1 MTAERLIIAV
11 PSKGR
16 LEERTHRFFEASG
29 LPIKRGESARLYS
42 GRLPSVPDA
51 EILYVAAGEIPDLL
65 DNGVAHLG
73 VTGEDLLHERLVAI
87 DRSVLVLKRLGFGF
101 ADLVVAVPRSWIDVR
116 SMADLDDVAVE
127 FHRRRG
133 RRLRVATKYL
143 SLTRAFFAEHG
154 IADYRIVE
162 SMGATEGAP
171 ASGAA
176 EAIVDITSTG
186 ATLSANNLKVLE
198 DGLILK
204 SEATLSASLRA
215 PWGAGTRHALR
226 HVLDMI
232 AAHDRAEAMRVIRVA
247 RDGRD
252 LRQLAA
258 ELAGEHGC
266 VPLSDDLAAPT
277 NGGDLA
283 LQCPSASLYAVVERL
298 RGVGCTRVVVDQA
311 DYIFEAENPYYAALA
326 GRLGWTENGA

>member
-1 MTAERLIIAV
+1 
-11 PSKGR
+11 
-16 LEERTHRFFEASG
+16 
-29 LPIKRGESARLYS
+29 
-42 GRLPSVPDA
+42 VPDA

-133 RRLRVATKYL
+133 SRLRIATKYL

-171 ASGAA
+171 ISGAA

-204 SEATLSASLRA
+204 SEATLSAGLHA
-215 PWGAGTRHALR
+215 PWGPGARHALR

-247 RDGRD
+247 LDGRD
-252 LRQLAA
+252 LRILAV
-258 ELAGEHGC
+258 ELAGAHGC
-266 VPLSDDLAAPT
+266 VHLS
-277 NGGDLA
+277 N
-283 LQCPSASLYAVVERL
+283 
-298 RGVGCTRVVVDQA
+298 GVGGPTSSGMLTLHCPPAHV
-311 DYIFEAENPYYAALA
+311 AALA
-326 GRLGWTENGA
+326 TVLRERGAETVSVAGLDYVFDRENPLFERLVSGLSN

>member
-1 MTAERLIIAV
+1 MTADRLIIAV

-16 LEERTHRFFEASG
+16 LEERAHRFFEASG
-29 LPIKRGESARLYS
+29 LPIKRGESARIYA
-42 GRLPSVPDA
+42 GRLPGVPGA
-51 EILYVAAGEIPDLL
+51 EILYVATGEIPDLL
-65 DNGVAHLG
+65 DSGVAHLG
-73 VTGEDLLHERLVAI
+73 ITGEDLLRERLATV
-87 DRSVLVLKRLGFGF
+87 DRSVVILKRLGFGF

-127 FHRRRG
+127 FHRSRG
-133 RRLRVATKYL
+133 RRLRIATKYL

-154 IADYRIVE
+154 IIDYRIVE

-171 ASGAA
+171 ISGAA

-215 PWGAGTRHALR
+215 PWGPGARRALR

-247 RDGRD
+247 LDGRD
-252 LRQLAA
+252 LRILAV
-258 ELAGEHGC
+258 ELAGAHGC
-266 VPLSDDLAAPT
+266 VPLS
-277 NGGDLA
+277 NGVGGPANGDLA
-283 LQCPSASLYAVVERL
+283 LQCPSANLYAVVEKL
-298 RGVGCTRVVVDQA
+298 RAVGCARIVVDQA
-311 DYIFEAENPYYAALA
+311 DYIFEAENPYYAAIA
-326 GRLGWTENGA
+326 GRLGWVGNT